1 MNTNILRKLNSL
13 IRIEIIDILYLR
25 SEIAISIRSNITIE
39 KKKLIPIVKL

>member
-13 IRIEIIDILYLR
+13 NRIEIIDTLYLR
-25 SEIAISIRSNITIE
+25 SKIATSIRSNIIIE

>member
-25 SEIAISIRSNITIE
+25 SEIATSIRSNIII
-39 KKKLIPIVKL
+39 KKLISIVKL